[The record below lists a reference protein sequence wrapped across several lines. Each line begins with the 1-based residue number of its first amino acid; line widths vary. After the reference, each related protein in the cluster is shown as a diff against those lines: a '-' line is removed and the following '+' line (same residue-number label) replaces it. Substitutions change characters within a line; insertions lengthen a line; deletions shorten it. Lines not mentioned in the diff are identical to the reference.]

1 MRRALAW
8 VAFAG
13 EKWGLVPKVRLHF
26 SVKSR
31 YLLISPA
38 PEDPRMSSKL
48 KALAAAILLGGLITP
63 VFAEDKPMD
72 RTVTVSATGT
82 VSVEPDEASIA
93 TGVTSEAKTA
103 RNAVSNNTL
112 AMKKVIAE
120 LLKGQ
125 AIEAKDVQTTQFNV
139 EPVYVYPQ
147 EGKPPV
153 ITGYR
158 VNNMLSVRVR
168 KLEKLGEVLDQL
180 VTVGANQM
188 NGISFDVSKA
198 ETLKDEARKNAMA
211 NALRRAKLFAAAGGA
226 EVGEIVQISED
237 VSGFTPQPV
246 MFGRAKNM
254 AADAA
259 VPVEHGS
266 QQLEARVTATW
277 KLK

>member
-1 MRRALAW
+1 
-8 VAFAG
+8 
-13 EKWGLVPKVRLHF
+13 
-26 SVKSR
+26 
-31 YLLISPA
+31 
-38 PEDPRMSSKL
+38 MSSKL
-48 KALAAAILLGGLITP
+48 KALAAAVLLGALATP

-82 VSVEPDEASIA
+82 VSAEPDEAAIA
-93 TGVTSEAKTA
+93 TGVTTEAKTA
-103 RNAVSNNTL
+103 RDAVSNNTL

-139 EPVYVYPQ
+139 EPIYVYPQ

-158 VNNMLSVRVR
+158 VNNMLSVRIR

-198 ETLKDEARKNAMA
+198 ETLKDEARKQAMA
-211 NALRRAKLFAAAGGA
+211 NALRRAKLFAAASGA
-226 EVGEIVQISED
+226 EVGEIMQISED
-237 VSGFTPQPV
+237 VSGFTPQPM

-259 VPVEHGS
+259 VPVERGS